1 MADGTAIEWT
11 DATWNPIIG
20 CSVVSPGCTNCY
32 AMRLAGT
39 RLRNHPTRQGLTIE
53 TKAGPVWNGKVR
65 LNEDELRAPLRWKRP
80 RNIFVCAH
88 ADLFADQVSDRW
100 IDKVFATMIDAPQ
113 HTYQVLTKRPARAKA
128 YIEALPERRRAWDCH
143 SALDNA
149 AWPLPNLHLGV
160 SVEDQ
165 ARADERIP
173 ILLETPAAKRWISA
187 EPLLGAIDLTAFEYG
202 PPIGNAPT
210 YADYLQGRLWMPEGS
225 WSGRGYTANGRT
237 YVDLTLRLDWVVVG
251 GESGPGSRPMH
262 PDWVR
267 QIRDD
272 CAAAGVPFLFKQWG
286 NWMPVSQ
293 MPDGMSDDLYHPPP
307 ARDPEGIRRC
317 KVANTV
323 LNRDGHQ
330 PKWNDPTHYRHGEGS
345 MLMFEV
351 GKKAAGRL
359 LDGVEHN
366 GMPGERGQ

>member
-39 RLRNHPTRQGLTIE
+39 RLRNHPTRQGLTID
-53 TKAGPVWNGKVR
+53 TKAGPVWNGEVR

-100 IDKVFATMIDAPQ
+100 IDKVFATMVDAPQ
-113 HTYQVLTKRPARAKA
+113 HTYQVLTKRAGEAKTYVDDFPA
-128 YIEALPERRRAWDCH
+128 RRRAWDCH
-143 SALDNA
+143 AALDDA

-165 ARADERIP
+165 TRADLRIP
-173 ILLETPAAKRWISA
+173 VLLKTPAAKRWISA
-187 EPLLGAIDLTAFEYG
+187 EPLLGPLDLR
-202 PPIGNAPT
+202 PWLS
-210 YADYLQGRLWMPEGS
+210 D
-225 WSGRGYTANGRT
+225 
-237 YVDLTLRLDWVVVG
+237 LDWVVVG

-262 PDWVR
+262 PDWVK

-272 CAAAGVPFLFKQWG
+272 CRAAGVPFLFKQWG

-330 PKWNDPTHYRHGEGS
+330 PEWNDPTHYRHREGS

-366 GMPGERGQ
+366 GMPGEGRQ

>member
-11 DATWNPIIG
+11 DATWNPIVG

-39 RLRNHPTRQGLTIE
+39 RLRNHPTRQGLTID
-53 TKAGPVWNGKVR
+53 TKAGPVWNGEVR

-80 RNIFVCAH
+80 RKVFVCAH
-88 ADLFADQVSDRW
+88 ADLFADQVPDDW
-100 IDKVFATMIDAPQ
+100 IDRVFAIMAEAPQ
-113 HTYQVLTKRPARAKA
+113 HTYQVLTKRPDRARSYFKSRFR
-128 YIEALPERRRAWDCH
+128 LPDHIMEFYREPGE
-143 SALDNA
+143 
-149 AWPLPNLHLGV
+149 PLKVGYQPPANVHLGV

-165 ARADERIP
+165 PRADQRIP
-173 ILLETPAAKRWISA
+173 ILLDTPAAARWVSA
-187 EPLLGAIDLTAFEYG
+187 EPLLAPLNLDCSQWMGDGDDST
-202 PPIGNAPT
+202 PP
-210 YADYLQGRLWMPEGS
+210 
-225 WSGRGYTANGRT
+225 
-237 YVDLTLRLDWVVVG
+237 RLDWVVVG
-251 GESGPGSRPMH
+251 GESGPSSRPMH

-272 CAAAGVPFLFKQWG
+272 CALDGVPFLFKQWG

-307 ARDPEGIRRC
+307 ARDPEAIRRC

-330 PKWNDPTHYRHGEGS
+330 PKWNDPNHYRAGQGS

-366 GMPGERGQ
+366 GMPGDVALSRSAQGDEHG